1 MAEDKAIVVVFT
13 GKGMGS
19 TEAQELKD
27 KLTTTFLRLLLES
40 GHLPRAI
47 CFYTDGVKLTCE
59 GSLVLAELK
68 ALEEKGVRLVICSTC
83 LTYFGLTE
91 NVRVGV
97 VGGMPD
103 ILAAMQTADSV
114 ITV

>member
-27 KLTTTFLRLLLES
+27 KLTSTFLRLLLES
-40 GHLPRAI
+40 GDLPRAI

-59 GSLVLAELK
+59 GSPVLAELA
-68 ALEEKGVRLVICSTC
+68 ALEGRGVRLVICSTC
-83 LTYFGLTE
+83 LGYFGLTE

-114 ITV
+114 ITM